1 MNKRIKTFIFV
12 RTMPLVTLLFI
23 LHSQIDQKVSDQ
35 QVTLCKA
42 AVPGFYV
49 SNNSHEVRLQMYLL
63 EFIQRLAKVDLSQQ

>member
-1 MNKRIKTFIFV
+1 MSPDGFYSY
-12 RTMPLVTLLFI
+12 PLSFSQFFLPAF
-23 LHSQIDQKVSDQ
+23 QIDQKVSDQ

-63 EFIQRLAKVDLSQQ
+63 EFIQRLAKIDPPPQ